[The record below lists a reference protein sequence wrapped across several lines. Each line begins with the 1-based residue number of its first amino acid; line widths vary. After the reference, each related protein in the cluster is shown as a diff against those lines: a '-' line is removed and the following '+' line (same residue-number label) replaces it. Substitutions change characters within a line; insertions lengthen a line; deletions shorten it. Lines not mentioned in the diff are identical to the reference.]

1 MFIKKAAIFA
11 VAAAAAVEGVSI
23 SKRDGAH
30 GHGHGARDGAA
41 APASG
46 YGAPAPSSSYGAP
59 ASSYG
64 APAPASSYGAPAA
77 APASSYG
84 APADSYGA
92 PADSYGAPDTGYGA
106 PDTGYGAPDAGYG
119 APDAGYGA
127 PAGPSYGAP
136 AGASPAPAG
145 PTTVV
150 TQPSGPGILPFIAAI
165 LAIVGLALLFPS
177 VVNVGR
183 KKRSLAEEQN
193 PINDIVDRV
202 NSVYGAV
209 LQSEECMEKIA
220 CELGGMA
227 KDLSASPVASLVE
240 PFVPQKYSQYYKQ
253 FKAGKNCEKIACG
266 NY

>member
-1 MFIKKAAIFA
+1 MFIKKAAIIA
-11 VAAAAAVEGVSI
+11 VAAAAAAEGVSI
-23 SKRDGAH
+23 QKRDGAH
-30 GHGHGARDGAA
+30 GHGGHSAA
-41 APASG
+41 APSSG
-46 YGAPAPSSSYGAP
+46 YGAPAP

-119 APDAGYGA
+119 APAA
-127 PAGPSYGAP
+127 PSYG
-136 AGASPAPAG
+136 GAPAPAG

-165 LAIVGLALLFPS
+165 LAIVGLALLFPG

-183 KKRSLAEEQN
+183 KKRSLAEETN
-193 PINDIVDRV
+193 PINDIVERV

>member
-1 MFIKKAAIFA
+1 MFIKKAAIIA

-30 GHGHGARDGAA
+30 GHGGGHSAAA
-41 APASG
+41 APSSG
-46 YGAPAPSSSYGAP
+46 YGAPAPSSSYGAPSSSYGAPAP

-64 APAPASSYGAPAA
+64 APAPASSYGAP

-119 APDAGYGA
+119 AP
-127 PAGPSYGAP
+127 AGPSYGAP
-136 AGASPAPAG
+136 AGPAAPAG

-165 LAIVGLALLFPS
+165 LAITGLALLFPA

-183 KKRSLAEEQN
+183 KKRSLAEETN
-193 PINDIVDRV
+193 PVSDIVERV

-253 FKAGKNCEKIACG
+253 FKAGKNCDKIACG
-266 NY
+266 TY

>member
-1 MFIKKAAIFA
+1 MFIKKAAIIA
-11 VAAAAAVEGVSI
+11 VAAAAAAEGVSI
-23 SKRDGAH
+23 SKRDGA
-30 GHGHGARDGAA
+30 GHGHHAAAAA

-64 APAPASSYGAPAA
+64 APAPASSYGAP

-119 APDAGYGA
+119 APSYGA
-127 PAGPSYGAP
+127 PAGPAAP
-136 AGASPAPAG
+136 TGGTA
-145 PTTVV
+145 VV

-193 PINDIVDRV
+193 PLNDIVDRV

-240 PFVPQKYSQYYKQ
+240 PFVPQRYSQYYKQ
-253 FKAGKNCEKIACG
+253 FRSGKNCGKIACG